1 MNIRWFPYQLAD
13 AKAMEAEL
21 NRLAAEGWELKWLR
35 LDLACFHRSGRR
47 DLRCAVEPRPICYS
61 DQDQAA
67 WDQADR
73 DYIQLCADAGWEA
86 ALTTRLFR
94 IFASIPG
101 RSPAPLQTDDALYF
115 ESKWDRQLRA
125 AAISSLWDPFAR
137 LLPLLVIGWLDQM
150 HLWMF
155 LSSPGAILLSV
166 ILLFFLLLN
175 LFRSLSLFHTWRQF
189 RQCVEQGEELPA
201 SSPAAVRLRGVA
213 GSAVWLLILLFLFL
227 SLSLGSGQR
236 TWQYGD
242 PGAAQQMAAQPVL
255 RPEDLGLVSSSAQ
268 SLSLERSPFLFKVSA
283 LTFAQDGPDIDTLR
297 YEARW
302 PWLAEIIARD
312 LMKDITRNRGHRSGL
327 YTAQAGFVPLT
338 APGFDAAW
346 TAPAERGHQIL
357 VFQAG
362 TVAARITA
370 PLDLTEPEMLAVIQA
385 RLLGMDAMR

>member
-61 DQDQAA
+61 D
-67 WDQADR
+67 R

-86 ALTTRLFR
+86 AQTARLFR
-94 IFASIPG
+94 IFTSIPG

-166 ILLFFLLLN
+166 PLLFFLLLN

-227 SLSLGSGQR
+227 SLFLGSGQR

-242 PGAAQQMAAQPVL
+242 PGAA
-255 RPEDLGLVSSSAQ
+255 
-268 SLSLERSPFLFKVSA
+268 
-283 LTFAQDGPDIDTLR
+283 
-297 YEARW
+297 
-302 PWLAEIIARD
+302 
-312 LMKDITRNRGHRSGL
+312 
-327 YTAQAGFVPLT
+327 
-338 APGFDAAW
+338 
-346 TAPAERGHQIL
+346 
-357 VFQAG
+357 
-362 TVAARITA
+362 
-370 PLDLTEPEMLAVIQA
+370 
-385 RLLGMDAMR
+385 